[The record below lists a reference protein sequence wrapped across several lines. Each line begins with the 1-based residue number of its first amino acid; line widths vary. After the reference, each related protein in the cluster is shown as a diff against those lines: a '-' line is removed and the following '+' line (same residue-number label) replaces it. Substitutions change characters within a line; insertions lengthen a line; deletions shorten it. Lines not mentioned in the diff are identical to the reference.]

1 MSPNVTIFVTFSYNN
16 YKSINTNV
24 QMNKEYAIQILETV
38 ERKTLEATS
47 SLAKEAFSYLQK
59 LKSVQKNNDLVNRI
73 YSAKYE
79 TRHK

>member
-1 MSPNVTIFVTFSYNN
+1 MSQNVTIFVTFSYNN

-59 LKSVQKNNDLVNRI
+59 LKSVQKDNDLVNRI